1 MENLVTILEKMHGAL
16 CELEV
21 TLRDENTQL
30 SGSQIDP
37 VSLQVVTDKKSSL
50 LAALAHYDARRQE
63 EEAAH
68 RVRAPYDGMGE
79 LSMHWQQIHRLTMTL
94 SELNQRS
101 GLLLEKQQEN
111 VKQLQ
116 SVMNKTRV
124 GQMVYGSDGQSR
136 NGTGNRSLNI
146 NV

>member
-1 MENLVTILEKMHGAL
+1 MENLVTILEKMHAAL

-21 TLRDENTQL
+21 TLQNENAQL

-50 LAALAHYDARRQE
+50 LAALAHHDACRQE
-63 EEAAH
+63 EEAVK
-68 RVRAPYDGMGE
+68 RVRAPYEGNSD
-79 LSMHWQQIHRLTMTL
+79 LSMRWQQIHQLTVRL

-111 VKQLQ
+111 VRQLQ

-136 NGTGNRSLNI
+136 NGAGNRSLNI

>member
-1 MENLVTILEKMHGAL
+1 MENLALILEKMYGAL

-21 TLRDENTQL
+21 TLLEENTQL

-50 LAALAHYDARRQE
+50 LAAIAHYDTRRQE
-63 EEAAH
+63 EETLH
-68 RVRAPYDGMGE
+68 HQRAPYAGIQGLE
-79 LSMHWQQIHRLTMTL
+79 SSWQQIHQLTVRL

-111 VKQLQ
+111 VSKLQ
-116 SVMNKTRV
+116 NAMNKTRV

-136 NGTGNRSLNI
+136 TGASGRSFNI

>member
-16 CELEV
+16 CDLEV

-63 EEAAH
+63 EETAH
-68 RVRAPYDGMGE
+68 RVRAPYDGVAE
-79 LSMHWQQIHRLTMTL
+79 LSMRWQQIHRLTMTL

>member
-1 MENLVTILEKMHGAL
+1 MENLALILEKMHGVL
-16 CELEV
+16 CELES
-21 TLRDENTQL
+21 TLLEENTQL

-50 LAALAHYDARRQE
+50 LAAIAHYDVRRQE
-63 EEAAH
+63 EEALY
-68 RVRAPYDGMGE
+68 RQRAPYTGNRE
-79 LSMHWQQIHRLTMTL
+79 LMTRWQQIYQLTARL

-111 VKQLQ
+111 VRQLQ
-116 SVMNKTRV
+116 NAMNKTRV

-136 NGTGNRSLNI
+136 TGASGRSFNI